1 LSKPDNELKIYAKR
15 LYGRR
20 EQTVMLKW
28 ADVSIGTWR
37 PSPNE
42 CHGNVSE
49 VCAND
54 SRYSPVRGWLYF
66 DFGGAFPSVK
76 FVAHSALRGRDGVLC
91 DITPA
96 RASQQYPFLIAE
108 ESEEEYASLIE
119 SGVTELWHIKRDTDQ
134 PIIPHDPKSL

>member
-1 LSKPDNELKIYAKR
+1 VRSPDNELKTYAKR
-15 LYGRR
+15 LYDRR

-28 ADVSIGTWR
+28 ANVSTETWR

-54 SRYSPVRGWLYF
+54 SRYSPARGWLYF
-66 DFGGAFPSVK
+66 DFCGALPSVK
-76 FVAHSALRGRDGVLC
+76 FVAHSALRDMDGVLY

-96 RASQQYPFLIAE
+96 CASQQYPFLLAE
-108 ESEEEYASLIE
+108 ESEEEYVSLIE
-119 SGVTELWHIKRDTDQ
+119 SGVTELVYMK
-134 PIIPHDPKSL
+134 